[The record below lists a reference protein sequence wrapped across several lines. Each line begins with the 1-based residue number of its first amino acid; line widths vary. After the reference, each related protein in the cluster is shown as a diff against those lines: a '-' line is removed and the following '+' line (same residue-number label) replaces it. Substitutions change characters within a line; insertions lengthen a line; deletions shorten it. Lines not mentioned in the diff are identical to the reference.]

1 MNKIAE
7 NDIGKFDSLVNSIME
22 KGNAAGLAAAVIDR
36 KGSIVFER
44 YYGFRDAENKLP
56 IDRDTI
62 FGLAS
67 ISKSFT
73 ALAVMQLAE
82 QGKLKLYDP
91 ISLYIPEFTNKN
103 QTDPVLIWHLLC
115 HSGGFYPQKRILMKD
130 VADSLGL
137 TQEKDGDFSYNPEI
151 EAKGTELV
159 AKRLDELTDLI
170 APPGHCM
177 SYCNDGFGLLSH
189 IVMKV
194 SGEPSF
200 ADYVEKHILKPL
212 GMTRSF
218 CDFVAPQKDP
228 NSEVIYKTENGQ
240 RVITDNLDNAFVLN
254 GGGAMKSTLSDMA
267 KYVAMYLNDGMGTS
281 GARAAKTS
289 SINEMVKPRQADG
302 FNTYYGFGLMINP
315 MGDYTVV
322 RHGGSLPGV
331 SSHMAW
337 SYEAE
342 AGVVILCNTSA
353 VSVAAL
359 TDSLLRLWLGKDPS
373 ISLPEYTERVWD
385 SDYLSQICGEYRSD
399 EGASF
404 SIEADE
410 NGKPQVIADGKS
422 SPLIVLSRR
431 YAVSRHKFGDVSF
444 EVLND
449 EARGVY
455 AMRQGSRIVPKA
467 VQ

>member
-1 MNKIAE
+1 MNKITKEALS
-7 NDIGKFDSLVNSIME
+7 KFDSLVNSVME
-22 KGNAAGLAAAVIDR
+22 AGSAAGLAAAVVDKNGRIA
-36 KGSIVFER
+36 FER
-44 YYGFRDAENKLP
+44 YYGFRDAENMLP
-56 IDRDTI
+56 IDKDTI

-73 ALAVMQLAE
+73 ALAVMQLEE

-103 QTDPVLIWHLLC
+103 QGDPVLIWHLLC
-115 HSGGFYPQKRILMKD
+115 HSGGFYPQKRILMTD
-130 VADSLGL
+130 VANSLGL
-137 TQEKDGDFSYNPEI
+137 TQEKDGDFSYNSEI

-170 APPGHCM
+170 APPGKCM

-189 IVMKV
+189 IVMSV

-212 GMTRSF
+212 GMTRSY

-228 NSEVIYKTENGQ
+228 NSEVIYKLDNRK

-267 KYVAMYLNDGMGTS
+267 KYVAMYINEGLGTS
-281 GARAAKTS
+281 GRSTANVA
-289 SINEMVKPRQADG
+289 SIREMVKPRQADG

-315 MGDYTVV
+315 MGNYTVI

-342 AGVVILCNTSA
+342 AGVVILCNTSG

-359 TDSLLRLWLGKDPS
+359 ADSLLRLWLGKDPS
-373 ISLPEYTERVWD
+373 ISLPEYAECVWD
-385 SDYLSQICGEYRSD
+385 ADYLSQICGEYRAE
-399 EGASF
+399 EGAHF
-404 SIEADE
+404 SIEAGDD
-410 NGKPQVIADGKS
+410 GKPQVTADGS
-422 SPLIVLSRR
+422 TYPLIVLSRR
-431 YAVSRHKFGDVSF
+431 YAVLRQKFADVSF
-444 EVLND
+444 EVLRD
-449 EARGVY
+449 ETRGVY

-467 VQ
+467 AK